1 MKSFYKIIA
10 AAFLM
15 LFTVQCEVIDSS
27 LLDSPNAVSPE
38 NVDADFLLTNIQL
51 QTRGIYSG
59 AALRGSQLTR
69 QRRLFGST
77 YDNALQS
84 QFLNGVYQTTY
95 ANVFVDVQ
103 TLTPLA
109 EENELFFHLGIAQT
123 LQAYGMI
130 TMVDMFGDV
139 PFSEA
144 LDPGNFN
151 PGLDDDASVYQ
162 AALSL
167 LDTAIQ
173 NLQNEDRLTFPTDL
187 YFPGETGDDKVE
199 AWVRVANTLKLKAYL
214 NMRHVD
220 EAAATAGINTVLSDA
235 IGPITEPEHDF
246 TFQYSTNPTNPD
258 SRHPLFTNNYLNGAN
273 DYIGLS
279 IMHIMLTNKGNVD
292 PRMRY
297 YFYRQ
302 RTENTTDV
310 NEQSCLNAIAP
321 THYTDDDP
329 FCQLEDGYWGNG
341 HLNTEGI
348 PPDQF
353 ARTTFGIYPAGGEFD
368 AKQAADVADDLGLEG
383 AGIRPILMSSFTHF
397 MLAEAA
403 ETMTG
408 VNTPM
413 SALGH
418 LQEAARQSIE
428 TVRAFGAGRVAELE
442 VEALEPDDDDIDDY
456 VSVVETNYN
465 MDPIRTIAIEF
476 YIASFPNGMEAY
488 NLMRRTGFP
497 EREDGIQP
505 SRNAS
510 PGDFYRSLPY
520 AANMIN
526 RNSNISAKSSN
537 LVRVFWDT
545 RGDDTEFNF

>member
-1 MKSFYKIIA
+1 MKSFYKIFA
-10 AAFLM
+10 AALLM
-15 LFTVQCEVIDSS
+15 LFTVQCEVIDSD
-27 LLDSPNAVSPE
+27 LLESPNSVSPV

-51 QTRGIYSG
+51 ETRGIYSG

-84 QFLNGVYQTTY
+84 QFLNTVYQTTY
-95 ANVFVDVQ
+95 ADVFVDVQ

-109 EENELFFHLGIAQT
+109 EENNLFFHLGIAQT

-139 PFSEA
+139 PFSQA
-144 LDPGNFN
+144 LDASNFS
-151 PGLDDDASVYQ
+151 PELDDDALVYER
-162 AALSL
+162 AIAV
-167 LDTAIQ
+167 LDTAIV
-173 NLQNEDRLTFPTDL
+173 NFQNEDRLTFPTDL
-187 YFPGETGDDKVE
+187 YFPDESGDDKVE
-199 AWVRVANTLKLKAYL
+199 AWVRVANTLKLRAYL

-220 EAAATAGINTVLSDA
+220 EAAASAGINDVLNDP
-235 IGPITEPEHDF
+235 IGPITEPDHNF
-246 TFQYSTNPTNPD
+246 TFQYSTNATNPD
-258 SRHPLFTNNYLNGAN
+258 SRHPLFTGNYLNGAN
-273 DYIGLS
+273 DYIGIS
-279 IMHIMLTNKGNVD
+279 IMHIMLTNKEDVD

-302 RTENTTDV
+302 VTENTTDITK
-310 NEQSCLNAIAP
+310 QSCLNSVP
-321 THYTDDDP
+321 PQHYTDDDP

-353 ARTTFGIYPAGGEFD
+353 DRTAFGIYPAGGEFD
-368 AKQAADVADDLGLEG
+368 GNQAADVDEDLGLQG

-403 ETMTG
+403 ETMSG
-408 VNTPM
+408 VNTPL

-418 LQEAARQSIE
+418 LQEAARQSIA
-428 TVRAFGAGRVAELE
+428 TVRAFGAGRVAELDVASLAPTDE
-442 VEALEPDDDDIDDY
+442 DIDDY
-456 VSVVETNYN
+456 VAVVEANYN
-465 MDPIRTIAIEF
+465 ADPLRTIAIEF

-497 EREDGIQP
+497 QREDGIQP
-505 SRNAS
+505 ARNAD

-520 AANMIN
+520 SANLIN
-526 RNSNISAKSSN
+526 RNSNVSAKTSN

-545 RGDDTEFNF
+545 RGNDTEFNF